1 MFCFNV
7 KEKAGDSEFLKI
19 HLKVK
24 AASKSSLS
32 NEQKQELKDVNILFK
47 AVLFCL
53 FFKWV
58 Y

>member
-47 AVLFCL
+47 AVFVLFV
-53 FFKWV
+53 F
-58 Y
+58 